1 MACNLQLMIK
11 SPEMV
16 YITGEEMT
24 KVVMDMILAKW
35 IKPHIDIAHWQFFDL
50 SCANRDATDDQVLRD
65 AIKAGAKVGAIFKE
79 PTITPTG
86 EQAKQMGLKKPLGS
100 PNGKMRAGWN
110 GYAISR
116 DTIHIPGIELGY
128 ASPVLMDRHAV
139 GGEYGAGFEIVGHG
153 VLQTKFFPDS
163 GSDPITVDERKL
175 TDEVNAVVTYHN
187 PYDNIIDF
195 GRHFFS
201 RTLEAGVMPCVVSK
215 RTVFK
220 WQEYYWQRMKA
231 IFDAEF
237 KAKFNA
243 KKLLENSG
251 GELRHII
258 SDDAAMKLVSW
269 RGGKFGMACLNYDG
283 DWLSDELAQIHKS
296 PGFIS
301 SVLVGKAADGSKIME
316 FEASHGTIADQFEKY
331 KAGKE
336 TSVNPLGLVTALLGA
351 IDHAARLGEQKAQ
364 ITIETMQK
372 LHKFTAKIYDE
383 MTKAMAGGNGT
394 RDLYPEKGL
403 TTEGFIDYVAA
414 KL

>member
-1 MACNLQLMIK
+1 MTIK
-11 SPEMV
+11 APEMV
-16 YITGEEMT
+16 YIKGEEMT
-24 KVVMDMILAKW
+24 RVVMEMILEKW
-35 IKPHIDIAHWQFFDL
+35 IKPHVDIAKWEFYDL
-50 SCANRDATDDQVLRD
+50 SCAERDKTDDQVLKD
-65 AIKAGAKVGAIFKE
+65 SIKAGAKIGAIFKE

-86 EQAKQMGLKKPLGS
+86 EQAKEMGLKNTLGS

-128 ASPVLMDRHAV
+128 KTPVLMDRHAV
-139 GGEYGAGFEIVGHG
+139 GGEYGAGSKIVGHG

-163 GSDPITVDERKL
+163 GADPIVVDERKL
-175 TDEVNAVVTYHN
+175 TDRSNAVVTYHN
-187 PYDNIIDF
+187 PYDNIEDF
-195 GRHFFS
+195 GQHFFS
-201 RTLEAGVMPCVVSK
+201 RCLAAEVTPYVVSK

-220 WQEYYWQRMKA
+220 WQEEYWQKMKE
-231 IFDAEF
+231 IFNANF
-237 KAKFNA
+237 KDKFNA

-269 RGGKFGMACLNYDG
+269 KSGKFGMACLNYDG

-316 FEASHGTIADQFEKY
+316 FEASHGTIADQFAKY
-331 KAGKE
+331 NAGKE

-351 IDHAARLGEQKAQ
+351 INHSAKLGEAKAQ

-372 LHKFTAKIYDE
+372 LESFTAKIYDE
-383 MTKAMAGGNGT
+383 MTKAMASGNGT